1 MGGGATAE
9 ARAAQAV
16 GDEIEEGHDV
26 ALDPRVGDLSA
37 DHQVKLLAAILG
49 DQREA
54 DQPAAEAVIFGVEEI
69 AHRRTLDERGARF
82 QSGASDV
89 ESKGAMMGTIGKR
102 LTRAALALGV
112 AVAALPAPAL
122 AAPGDKGRD
131 KVVAAIHA
139 DHAASIERLRQWIA
153 LPTIANM
160 GINHREGAVY
170 MRQLALDAGFQ
181 QAKIIQTDGVPGVFA
196 TLDAGAKTTLA
207 LYFMYD
213 VKHYDP
219 AEWSSPPLEGRIIV
233 RPGEGKAM
241 IGRGAVNQKGPETA
255 FLTALRAFR
264 TAGVKLPVNLVLVA
278 EGEEEIASPHFVQIV
293 TQPEVR
299 AALEKAMGIIIPSSG
314 QSLDGG
320 ATLSLGAKGA
330 IELQLISSGAKWGR
344 GPSKDVHSSL
354 MANVDSPAWHLIKA
368 LNTLVADDGH
378 TPAIDGW
385 FEHVQPLTARQ
396 KELIAADVAAS
407 NEADDMKSLGIKH
420 WYKDEDH
427 LTASY
432 RLASQPTVNIQGL
445 VSGYMGPGGKTVL
458 PGRAE
463 AKIDLRLVPDMT
475 KDEAVSKLKAHL
487 AKRGFGDIEVN
498 VSGGY
503 GPTQTD
509 EHSALI
515 KAEQAALASAGITMT
530 MSARSAGSWPGVVF
544 TGPPLRLA
552 AGQFGSG
559 RGGGAH
565 APDEWLLIDS
575 SNPNVMGFDGQATLF
590 ADFLYEV
597 ARAPGAKR

>member
-1 MGGGATAE
+1 MAYGTNYLIGGMTAL
-9 ARAAQAV
+9 V
-16 GDEIEEGHDV
+16 
-26 ALDPRVGDLSA
+26 
-37 DHQVKLLAAILG
+37 LLVSV
-49 DQREA
+49 
-54 DQPAAEAVIFGVEEI
+54 PAA
-69 AHRRTLDERGARF
+69 
-82 QSGASDV
+82 
-89 ESKGAMMGTIGKR
+89 
-102 LTRAALALGV
+102 AAKND
-112 AVAALPAPAL
+112 P
-122 AAPGDKGRD
+122 GRD
-131 KVVAAIHA
+131 KVAAAIRA
-139 DHAASIERLRQWIA
+139 DHDAAVERLRAWIK

-160 GINHREGAVY
+160 GINHQEGAAY

-181 QAKIIQTDGVPGVFA
+181 QAKVIATDGVPGVFA
-196 TLDAGAKTTLA
+196 TLDAGAKHTLA

-219 AEWSSPPLEGRIIV
+219 AEWSSPPLEGRMV
-233 RPGEGKAM
+233 DRPGEGKVM
-241 IGRGAVNQKGPETA
+241 VGRGAVNQKGPETA

-264 TAGVKLPVNLVLVA
+264 SAGVKLPVNLVLVA
-278 EGEEEIASPHFVQIV
+278 EGEEEIASPNFAQIV
-293 TQPEVR
+293 NQPEVR
-299 AALEKAMGIIIPSSG
+299 AALEKAVGIIIPSSG
-314 QSLDGG
+314 QSVDGA
-320 ATLSLGAKGA
+320 ATLLLGAKGA
-330 IELQLISSGAKWGR
+330 IELQLISSGAKWGK
-344 GPSKDVHSSL
+344 GPNKDIHSSL

-368 LNTLVADDGH
+368 LATLTADDGH

-385 FEHVQPLTARQ
+385 FEHVKPLTERQ
-396 KELIAADVAAS
+396 KQLIAADVAAA
-407 NEADDMKSLGIKH
+407 NEADDLKVLGIKG
-420 WYKDEDH
+420 WFKNEDH

-432 RLASQPTVNIQGL
+432 RLASQPPVNIQGL

-475 KDEAVSKLKAHL
+475 KDDAVAKLKAHL

-509 EHSALI
+509 ENSLLV
-515 KAEQAALASAGITMT
+515 KAEQATLASAGIPMT

-544 TGPPLRLA
+544 TGPPLKMA

-575 SNPNVMGFDGQATLF
+575 SNPKVAGFDGQALLF

-597 ARAPGAKR
+597 ARAAKVKQ